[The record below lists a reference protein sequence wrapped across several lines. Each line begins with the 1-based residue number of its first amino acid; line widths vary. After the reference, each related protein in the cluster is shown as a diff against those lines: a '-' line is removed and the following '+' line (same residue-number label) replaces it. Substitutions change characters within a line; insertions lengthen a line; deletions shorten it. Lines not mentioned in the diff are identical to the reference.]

1 MNREERRNI
10 LQNRYKAYKR
20 LPKKHKKAMNISLQI
35 LQQQRR
41 RTP

>member
-35 LQQQRR
+35 LQQRR
-41 RTP
+41 RRIP

>member
-1 MNREERRNI
+1 MNREERMSI

-35 LQQQRR
+35 LQQRRR